1 MTATTHNEP
10 RPQGHVRVGL
20 IARGEPLAALAA
32 AVDACVLLQPLGQV
46 GQPAAGLR
54 DIPWFDDPRTL
65 LGQPGI
71 EAVVLGTST
80 RTDIELAALAAERG
94 LHVWRPPPVARSFPE
109 SAELVDRVKRWNTI
123 YRVASWWEF
132 VVDHA
137 WHELPWPDGFVPRF
151 SELSF
156 SAAGPAPNDWR
167 ALPSETAGGVLATD
181 SYDLLEA
188 LVALRGL
195 PTRVAAALGRF
206 RGAARDTEDTAAAV
220 LYYADGGCA
229 VLRATWDAAPS
240 ECVLRH
246 HAATATVTLTRD
258 EVALAR
264 PLGNSCDHR
273 PLPGEFLTSE
283 LLRFAESVRS
293 AARDRAAAPL
303 ERHLAVSA
311 LLEALY
317 LSART
322 GDPESPGKF
331 YQVQGRPEPRL

>member
-1 MTATTHNEP
+1 M
-10 RPQGHVRVGL
+10 RIGL
-20 IARGEPLAALAA
+20 IAQGEPFAALAA

-46 GQPAAGLR
+46 GQPAAAGLR
-54 DIPWFDDPRTL
+54 DVPWFDDPRTL

-71 EAVVLGTST
+71 EAVILSTST
-80 RTDIELAALAAERG
+80 RADVELAASAAERG
-94 LHVWRPPPVARSFPE
+94 LHVWRPPPAARGFPAT
-109 SAELVDRVKRWNTI
+109 AELLDRVQRWNTI

-137 WHELPWPDGFVPRF
+137 WHELPWPDGFTPRF
-151 SELSF
+151 SELGL
-156 SAAGPAPNDWR
+156 SAPGPTPSDWR
-167 ALPSETAGGVLATD
+167 TIPADTAGGVLATD

-206 RGAARDTEDTAAAV
+206 RRAARETEDTAAAV
-220 LYYADGGCA
+220 LYYPDGGAA
-229 VLRATWDAAPS
+229 VLRATWDATPS

-246 HAATATVTLTRD
+246 HAVQMTVTLTRD
-258 EVALAR
+258 EVALSDA
-264 PLGNSCDHR
+264 LGTSCERR
-273 PLPGEFLTSE
+273 PLPGDFLTSE
-283 LLRFAESVRS
+283 LLRFAECIRSV
-293 AARDRAAAPL
+293 ARDRAAAPL

-322 GDPESPGKF
+322 GDPESPAKF